1 MAVEYY
7 TPNFASDADR
17 IAPILASRDVA
28 AGIYVWLHSRV
39 FVSCNSIGISE
50 ARLAEIMGCER
61 SSVQRAVK
69 FLEGAGLVKHESYRG
84 NGGGSRFHLIGL
96 SDACVPHSET
106 CKRSAD
112 AAFNGASM
120 HLNAAFPQH
129 QTQRTRSTIKTGSEE
144 IGHQNK
150 STSPYDY

>member
-69 FLEGAGLVKHESYRG
+69 FLEGAGLVKGHLG
-84 NGGGSRFHLIGL
+84 DGGQPFQSVSLPHQK
-96 SDACVPHSET
+96 AVPGGV
-106 CKRSAD
+106 AD
-112 AAFNGASM
+112 G
-120 HLNAAFPQH
+120 
-129 QTQRTRSTIKTGSEE
+129 
-144 IGHQNK
+144 GH
-150 STSPYDY
+150 DGRRCGEH